1 MAAQSS
7 LGFPSTLLEKAKK
20 VLPGGSFGNMPAE
33 VILRDG
39 KGGRIWDE
47 AGKEYVD
54 FVGRNRH
61 GPDLAKQL
69 VHNGVDAALL
79 DNTEKVALH
88 RLFDDEIFALDTERV
103 RRRQRMGPA
112 DRITGLQPEGILR

>member
-1 MAAQSS
+1 MAGPHDTSNQREVRA
-7 LGFPSTLLEKAKK
+7 G
-20 VLPGGSFGNMPAE
+20 LPIDLNSDDPTMHRAD
-33 VILRDG
+33 L
-39 KGGRIWDE
+39 
-47 AGKEYVD
+47 GKEYVD

-61 GPDLAKQL
+61 GPNLAKQL

-88 RLFDDEIFALDTERV
+88 RLFDDEISALDTERV
-103 RRRQRMGPA
+103 RRRQRAGPA